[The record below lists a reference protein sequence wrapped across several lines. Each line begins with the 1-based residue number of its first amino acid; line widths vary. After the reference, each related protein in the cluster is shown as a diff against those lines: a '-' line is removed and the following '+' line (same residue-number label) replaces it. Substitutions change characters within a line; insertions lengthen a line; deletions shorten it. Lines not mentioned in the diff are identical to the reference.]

1 MNTQALRRANAMA
14 SLEVYRR
21 VFEDCP
27 DHVTLSRVS
36 DGVYLD
42 VNPGFQRFSGY
53 SRDELIG
60 RSALSLGLWPSAEVR
75 QHFIVELCRTGT
87 VQAFA
92 CDLACRT
99 GETSAV
105 EISGRITEVDGEQL
119 LVAVVRDVSER
130 RRAERERA
138 KCHIGLEQLIACR
151 TEALESAHAAL
162 ASAHER
168 LIASEQQARY
178 QAQHD
183 SLTGLP
189 NRALLQDRLQQAVS
203 RAERGQE
210 GLALLFV
217 NLDDFKHVNDSLGH
231 LAGDEVLRIIAA
243 RLRCCVRKVDTV
255 ARLDGDR
262 FVVALGGLHVDA
274 NAGAIAR
281 KILHALSQPVV
292 VDQRPLYAA
301 ASIGIAV
308 YPSDGTA
315 VDALLQAADT
325 AMYHAKALGKNN
337 IQFHS
342 AELQLGARQRFEMEG
357 ELREALIR
365 GQFVLH
371 YQPQIDMRDGR
382 VLALEALVRWQHP
395 TRGLVPPLEFIPLAE
410 DTGLIVPLGEWVARE
425 ACHQL
430 HRWRRAGHHAL
441 RVAVNLSPRQIWTA
455 GFVETVQD
463 VLEQSGLPGDALDIE
478 ITESLLMQPTP
489 ENIATLQRLADL
501 GVRLYVDDFGT
512 GYSSLGY
519 LKSFPIH
526 ALKIDR
532 SFVRHITDNARDLTI
547 TSTIIAMAR
556 QLQLQVIAE
565 GVETEAQAR
574 LLLEH
579 GCVVAQGYLYGRP
592 MSAAAIDDMLAR

>member
-1 MNTQALRRANAMA
+1 MNTQERRRAHTAA

-27 DHVTLSRVS
+27 DHVTLSWVS

-42 VNPGFQRFSGY
+42 VNPGFERLSGY

-75 QHFIVELCRTGT
+75 QRFLAELRRTGA

-105 EISGRITEVDGEQL
+105 EISGRITDVDGEQL

-138 KCHIGLEQLIACR
+138 
-151 TEALESAHAAL
+151 EALQSAHAAL

-308 YPSDGTA
+308 YPSDGTG

-325 AMYHAKALGKNN
+325 AMNHAKALGKNN

-342 AELQLGARQRFEMEG
+342 AE
-357 ELREALIR
+357 
-365 GQFVLH
+365 
-371 YQPQIDMRDGR
+371 
-382 VLALEALVRWQHP
+382 
-395 TRGLVPPLEFIPLAE
+395 
-410 DTGLIVPLGEWVARE
+410 
-425 ACHQL
+425 
-430 HRWRRAGHHAL
+430 
-441 RVAVNLSPRQIWTA
+441 
-455 GFVETVQD
+455 
-463 VLEQSGLPGDALDIE
+463 
-478 ITESLLMQPTP
+478 
-489 ENIATLQRLADL
+489 
-501 GVRLYVDDFGT
+501 
-512 GYSSLGY
+512 
-519 LKSFPIH
+519 
-526 ALKIDR
+526 
-532 SFVRHITDNARDLTI
+532 
-547 TSTIIAMAR
+547 
-556 QLQLQVIAE
+556 
-565 GVETEAQAR
+565 
-574 LLLEH
+574 
-579 GCVVAQGYLYGRP
+579 
-592 MSAAAIDDMLAR
+592 